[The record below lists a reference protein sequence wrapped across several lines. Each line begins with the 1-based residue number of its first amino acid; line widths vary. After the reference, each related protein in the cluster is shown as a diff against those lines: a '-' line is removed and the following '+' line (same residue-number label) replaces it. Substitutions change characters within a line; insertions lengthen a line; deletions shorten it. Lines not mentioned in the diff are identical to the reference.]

1 MRKEV
6 GAGGR
11 FEIFLDSGS
20 NTSGIPKGFLS
31 RGARVAKVP
40 TSHGHSA
47 SPYGQSK
54 NGKQKVERAT
64 IATRPF
70 DACSQKCFGQ

>member
-54 NGKQKVERAT
+54 KWKAKSRTCNHSNT
-64 IATRPF
+64 PF
-70 DACSQKCFGQ
+70 